1 VQIVRKI
8 PQRKI
13 FGKALRAV
21 LAASCLASTNF
32 AQKKTVHVAAA
43 ADLQSA
49 MPEIARA
56 FEAQTGTTVDVAY
69 GSSGNFYAQIQNGAP
84 LDVFFSADN
93 EYPKK
98 LEESGSAEPRST
110 QIYGIGRIVLWMPV
124 SAKCNPERDGWQ
136 CLQDLAVK
144 KIAIANPAHAP
155 YGRAAVAALQ
165 KAGIYDAVKA
175 KLVLGENI
183 SQAAQFVQSGNAEA
197 GIIANSLALSPAMH
211 GGRKWVI
218 PAETYPRIEQTVVV
232 LKSAREKLAAQE
244 FVKFVTR
251 GPGREMLAKYGF
263 EQPQPAR

>member
-1 VQIVRKI
+1 MELN
-8 PQRKI
+8 KI
-13 FGKALRAV
+13 FGKALLAIV
-21 LAASCLASTNF
+21 AASCLAPVNF
-32 AQKKTVHVAAA
+32 SQRKTIRVAAA

-93 EYPKK
+93 EYPRK
-98 LEESGSAEPRST
+98 LEDSGFAEPHSSA
-110 QIYGIGRIVLWMPV
+110 IYGIGKIVLWMPAN
-124 SAKCNPERDGWQ
+124 AKCNPERDGWQ
-136 CLQDLAVK
+136 CLQHPAVR

-165 KAGIYDAVKA
+165 KAGIYDAIKT

-197 GIIANSLALSPAMH
+197 GIVAYSLTVSPAWQ
-211 GGRKWVI
+211 GGKKWMI
-218 PAETYPRIEQTVVV
+218 PAELYPRIEQVVVV
-232 LKSAREKLAAQE
+232 LKSAKEKLAAQE
-244 FVKFVTR
+244 FVKFATQ
-251 GPGREMLAKYGF
+251 GPGRDLLANYGF
-263 EQPQPAR
+263 QPPPAP